1 MNPLKKVN
9 YESRTGICGGVGYA
23 HTPTYTP
30 PLEGSFFSGYKNKI
44 GNLVIVKNGA
54 RWGIMPM
61 RMGFI
66 PHFYCDIYPGW
77 MG

>member
-1 MNPLKKVN
+1 MLKA
-9 YESRTGICGGVGYA
+9 VGRA
-23 HTPTYTP
+23 VSEVSASSPRRIP
-30 PLEGSFFSGYKNKI
+30 VLLSQLSFFSGYKNNI

-61 RMGFI
+61 PMGFM
-66 PHFYCDIYPGW
+66 PHFYSDIYPGW